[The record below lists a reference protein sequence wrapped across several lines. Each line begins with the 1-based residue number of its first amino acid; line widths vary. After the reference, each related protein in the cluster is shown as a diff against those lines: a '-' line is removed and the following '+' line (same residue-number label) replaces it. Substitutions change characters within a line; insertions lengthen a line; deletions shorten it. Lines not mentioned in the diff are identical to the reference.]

1 MITWARTRSSGGR
14 LFPLREA
21 DGCVRRQVSTSVIYP
36 IPWGWGDNVKMAR
49 TFLED
54 RWLPKSVL
62 CLRDYDR
69 HKFLLDLIA
78 GITVGLV
85 ALPLAMAFAIASGL
99 TPQAGI
105 YCAIVTGFLISALGG
120 SKMQIGG
127 PTGAFVVVVAGIVA
141 VHGVDGLFMCTVMAG
156 VLLVIMGI
164 TGLGTAVKF
173 IPRPVVI
180 GFTNGIA
187 VLIASTQVKD
197 FFGLHLDKVPGVFWL
212 RVEALAGNFHTLS
225 FEATTLAVFTLL
237 TLIICR
243 GLSARIPGPIV
254 ALLLVTFAVY
264 FFKLPVETIGTRFGG
279 IPSGLP
285 HWQIPH
291 FRTDLIHGLLGPAF
305 TVAMLGAIES
315 LMSAV
320 VSDRMSNDRHNPNV
334 ELIGQGVANIFS
346 PMFGG
351 LPATGAIARTAT
363 NIRSGAQTPVA
374 GMIHALTLLC
384 ILLFAAPLVSYV
396 PMAALAGILMIVAY
410 NMGEWREIPQLLKL
424 TKTDISIWLVTFALT
439 VFADLT
445 VAVEAG
451 MILAA
456 LLFISRVAS
465 TTTVSQVTED
475 YVEDGRVH
483 ILQDKDIPY
492 YATIF
497 RIHGPFLFGATDKI
511 WAVTEDL
518 HSLPPVVILR
528 LRNMTALDA
537 TGLFAIEEVAK
548 QLHASKRTLILCG
561 AREQPAQL
569 IHQAEF
575 AEVIG
580 EENICDNVQDALRRA
595 EEVYEGLEQKFV
607 GAKA

>member
-1 MITWARTRSSGGR
+1 
-14 LFPLREA
+14 
-21 DGCVRRQVSTSVIYP
+21 
-36 IPWGWGDNVKMAR
+36 MAR
-49 TFLED
+49 AFLSD
-54 RWLPKSVL
+54 NWLPKSVL
-62 CLRDYDR
+62 CLRTYDR
-69 HKFLLDLIA
+69 QKFLLDFIA
-78 GITVGLV
+78 GVTVGLV

-105 YCAIVTGFLISALGG
+105 YCAIVTGLLISALGG
-120 SKMQIGG
+120 SKTQIGG

-156 VLLVIMGI
+156 VLLVIMGV

-197 FFGLHLDKVPGVFWL
+197 FFGLHLDKVPGVFSL
-212 RVEALAGNFHTLS
+212 RMEALAKSFHTLS
-225 FEATTLAVFTLL
+225 FEATALATVTLL

-243 GLSARIPGPIV
+243 SVSSRIPGPIV
-254 ALLLVTFAVY
+254 ALVMATSAVY
-264 FFKLPVETIGTRFGG
+264 FFKLPVETIGTKFGG
-279 IPSGLP
+279 IPAGLP
-285 HWQIPH
+285 HLQIPK
-291 FRTDLIHGLLGPAF
+291 FRVDLIHGLLGPAF

-334 ELIGQGVANIFS
+334 ELFGQGIANIFS

-363 NIRSGAQTPVA
+363 NIRSGAQSPIA
-374 GMIHALTLLC
+374 GIIHALTLLC

-396 PMAALAGILMIVAY
+396 PMAALAGILMVVAY

-465 TTTVSQVTED
+465 TTTVSQVTDD

-511 WAVTEDL
+511 AAVAENI
-518 HSLPPVVILR
+518 HKLPPVVILR

-580 EENICDNVQDALRRA
+580 EENICENVEAALRRA
-595 EEVYEGLEQKFV
+595 EEVYERLEQKFV
-607 GAKA
+607 VAKA

>member
-1 MITWARTRSSGGR
+1 M
-14 LFPLREA
+14 
-21 DGCVRRQVSTSVIYP
+21 VS
-36 IPWGWGDNVKMAR
+36 A
-49 TFLED
+49 FLDD
-54 RWLPKSVL
+54 RWLPKSIV
-62 CLRDYDR
+62 CLRDYNR

-78 GITVGLV
+78 GVTVGLV
-85 ALPLAMAFAIASGL
+85 ALPLAMAFSIASGL

-105 YCAIVTGFLISALGG
+105 YCAVVTGFLISALGG
-120 SKMQIGG
+120 SKTQIGG

-156 VLLVIMGI
+156 VLLVIMGA
-164 TGLGTAVKF
+164 TGLGTGVKF

-187 VLIASTQVKD
+187 VLIASTQIKD
-197 FFGLHLDKVPGVFWL
+197 FFGVHLDKVPGVFWQ
-212 RVEALAGNFHTLS
+212 RMDALARNFHTLS
-225 FEATTLAVFTLL
+225 FEATALAVFTLL

-243 GLSARIPGPIV
+243 SFSARIPGPIV
-254 ALLLVTFAVY
+254 ALLLGTLAVY

-279 IPSGLP
+279 IPNGLP
-285 HWQIPH
+285 HLQIPK
-291 FRTDLIHGLLGPAF
+291 FRPELIHGLLGPAF

-363 NIRSGAQTPVA
+363 NIRSGAQSPIA
-374 GMIHALTLLC
+374 GIVHAATLLC

-396 PMAALAGILMIVAY
+396 PMCALAGILMVVAY
-410 NMGEWREIPQLLKL
+410 NMGEWGEIPQLLKL
-424 TKTDISIWLVTFALT
+424 TKTDISIWLVTFGLT

-456 LLFISRVAS
+456 LLFISRVAA
-465 TTTVSQVTED
+465 TTTVSEVTDE
-475 YVEDGRVH
+475 YVEDGRMH

-511 WAVTEDL
+511 SVVTESL
-518 HSLPPVVILR
+518 HKLPPVVILR

-537 TGLFAIEEVAK
+537 TGLFALEEVAK

-575 AEVIG
+575 AEVVG
-580 EENICDNVQDALRRA
+580 RENICDNVQEALSRA
-595 EEVYEGLEQKFV
+595 EEVYEGLEAKFV
-607 GAKA
+607 TAKS